1 MSHEIEMPGEEI
13 KFLSNGL
20 DLLEVQLIVNT
31 RTAVAA
37 LSFHLLF
44 VFLERTVRNNKVLN
58 VNELRHRGE
67 GCHFKH
73 AVNSV
78 HV

>member
-20 DLLEVQLIVNT
+20 DFLEVQLIVDT
-31 RTAVAA
+31 RAAVAA

-44 VFLERTVRNNKVLN
+44 VLLERTVGNDKVLN
-58 VNELRHRGE
+58 VNELRHRGK

-73 AVNSV
+73 AVHSV